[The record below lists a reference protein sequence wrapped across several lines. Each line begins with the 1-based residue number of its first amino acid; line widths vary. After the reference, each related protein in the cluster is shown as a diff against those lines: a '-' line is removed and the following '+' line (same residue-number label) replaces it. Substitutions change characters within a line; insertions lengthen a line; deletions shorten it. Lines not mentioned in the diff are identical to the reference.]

1 MKSPKNLWI
10 ALAVVAVWLAITIGG
25 GHLQGGGHT
34 ELDELVKRGVL
45 WALVAALAFLAVMKS
60 RLRWPDLGFEPA
72 DWPSSLRLMWL
83 PLLLIALML
92 GIAVTI
98 GLPAP
103 AVLGWVLLNTVMVGI
118 SEEWAFR
125 GFLLK
130 GLSDRFSIRPAIW
143 WCAALF
149 GSTHALNVLVTGHL
163 GAGVQQAIAAAM
175 SGLLF
180 TVLRVRT
187 RSLYPVMLLHTLWD
201 FAVFVMVSSPQHSDA
216 PGQAPSGTAG
226 LLAPFIVVLPNFL
239 YALYL
244 MRRAEHVTSLDAT
257 PNQPKE

>member
-1 MKSPKNLWI
+1 MKSAKNLWI

-25 GHLQGGGHT
+25 GDLQGGGHT

-60 RLRWPDLGFEPA
+60 CLRWPDLGFEPA
-72 DWPSSLRLMWL
+72 NLPAALRLMWL
-83 PLLLIALML
+83 PLLLVAIML

-103 AVLGWVLLNTVMVGI
+103 AILGWVLLNTVMVGI

-130 GLSDRFSIRPAIW
+130 GLSDRGRIRPAIW

-149 GSTHALNVLVTGHL
+149 GSTHALNVFVTGHL
-163 GAGVQQAIAAAM
+163 SAGVQQAIAAAM

-201 FAVFVMVSSPQHSDA
+201 FSVFAMVASPSQTASAEPA
-216 PGQAPSGTAG
+216 PTGLTALLGT
-226 LLAPFIVVLPNFL
+226 LALVLPNFL

-244 MRRAEHVTSLDAT
+244 MRRVDREAT
-257 PNQPKE
+257 L